1 MVTVSI
7 SETFD
12 ISTKINKMSLIA
24 VHSPTKTLIQKTYPG
39 LAMNH
44 KYFKIKKVDV
54 SLVATSHLPVNPA
67 EVGDTADKIAPQDM
81 LNPILYK
88 AVSND
93 SWNTLES
100 RLAGLLYRPVPGAD
114 TPSVVGNMATAE
126 NEGLLSGG
134 DFGVYYTL
142 LSNRD
147 GFKLAHPQQGMSM
160 KGLKPLVF
168 EKWFTN
174 AVNKDPG
181 SDQAPIIYEKADHT
195 MAIGTAPNNSMRGR
209 PHPMPRLNT
218 TYLTGIH
225 PGTSGTTLGT
235 NEQSNGMGD
244 GLPRNNHIQM
254 PNVDPVMLACIILP
268 PSARTIMYYRMI
280 CRCYIEFS
288 DLRPITEIT
297 SFTGMSDNYSAHVY
311 HSDYTLQSAKMDHV
325 TDMVDTND
333 ADIEKIMEGR

>member
-24 VHSPTKTLIQKTYPG
+24 IHSPSKHLIQKTYPG
-39 LAMNH
+39 LAMNC
-44 KYFKIKKVDV
+44 KYWKIKSVDV
-54 SLVATSHLPVNPA
+54 SLVATSHLPVNPG
-67 EVGDTADKIAPQDM
+67 EVGDAADKIAPQDM

-100 RLAGLLYRPVPGAD
+100 RLAGLLYRPSSGSD
-114 TPSVVGNMATAE
+114 TPSTVGNMATVE
-126 NEGLLSGG
+126 NDGLLTGG
-134 DFGVYYTL
+134 DFGVYYSL

-160 KGLKPLVF
+160 KGLVPLVF

-174 AVNKDPG
+174 AVNKDAG
-181 SDQAPIIYEKADHT
+181 SDVAPIIYENSSHN
-195 MAIGTAPNNSMRGR
+195 MAIGTAPNNSMRGK

-244 GLPRNNHIQM
+244 GQPRNTQIQM
-254 PNVDPVMLACIILP
+254 PNVDPVMLACVILP
-268 PSARTIMYYRMI
+268 PSARTIMYYRMV

-288 DLRPITEIT
+288 EVRPITEIT
-297 SFTGMSDNYSAHVY
+297 SFTQLSDNYSLACY
-311 HSDYTLQSAKMDHV
+311 HTDYTLQSAKMDHV
-325 TDMVDTND
+325 TDMVDTAD
-333 ADIEKIMEGR
+333 ADITKIMEGR

>member
-44 KYFKIKKVDV
+44 KYFRIKKVDV

-100 RLAGLLYRPVPGAD
+100 RLAGLLYRPVPASD
-114 TPSVVGNMATAE
+114 NPSVVGNMATAE
-126 NEGLLSGG
+126 NDGLLAGG
-134 DFGVYYTL
+134 DFGVYYGL

-160 KGLKPLVF
+160 KGLRPLVF
-168 EKWFTN
+168 EKWFSHG
-174 AVNKDPG
+174 VNKDANDDSSPL
-181 SDQAPIIYEKADHT
+181 IYEDGTDHKLK
-195 MAIGTAPNNSMRGR
+195 IGSAPNNSMRGR

-218 TYLTGIH
+218 TYLTGVSSEGAIF
-225 PGTSGTTLGT
+225 GT
-235 NEQSNGMGD
+235 NYQKNGMGD
-244 GLPRNNHIQM
+244 GYPENNQIQM
-254 PNVDPVMLACIILP
+254 PNIEPVMLACIILP
-268 PSARTIMYYRMI
+268 PSARTIMYYRMV
-280 CRCYIEFS
+280 CRCYIEFT
-288 DLRPITEIT
+288 DVRPITEIT
-297 SFTGMSDNYSAHVY
+297 SFQQLSDSYSPNVY
-311 HSDYTLQSAKMDHV
+311 HSDYTLQSAKMEHK
-325 TDMVDTND
+325 TDMVDTNE